1 MKQIIKV
8 LVVDDDESYREGLRS
23 ILETEGYEVKTVID
37 GVSAINILQSN
48 QYDLILLD
56 IVMPLVNGIDVLKNI
71 KNSFYDCEVVMLTGE
86 NDIHT
91 AVESIKLGAYDY
103 LLKPCS
109 GTDIINTLNRAV
121 ERKRLLL
128 QNKALKTE
136 LARRAA
142 SSKIV
147 TQSPAVLEILNLA
160 MKVAPTDAIVLIQ
173 GESGTGKELIANYI
187 HSNSERKEQPF
198 VVLNCASMQET
209 LLESELFGHEKGAF
223 TDASKE
229 KQGLVEIAN
238 GGTLFLDEIG
248 EISPVIQ
255 PKLLRFVQSGEY
267 RRLGGTRTLQSDVR
281 ILSATNRNLKEEV
294 RQGRFRED
302 LLYRMNVFT
311 LELPPLRDR
320 KEDIPFLVDNFLNR
334 RYGEKNGWK
343 IAEDTLAALCQYEWP
358 GNVRELENI
367 IERATI
373 VADDRTIQFK
383 DLALLKKSR
392 ILKNESAES
401 GAIGTEV
408 EVGKLVA
415 LKEIEKAHISGVLN
429 AVSWDKKLAAK
440 ILDINLKTLY
450 LRIQTYGLTN

>member
-109 GTDIINTLNRAV
+109 GTEIINTLNRAV

-320 KEDIPFLVDNFLNR
+320 KEDIPFLVDNFLHR

-373 VADDRTIQFK
+373 VADDRTIRFK

-392 ILKNESAES
+392 VLKNESAES

-415 LKEIEKAHISGVLN
+415 LKDLEKAHISGVLN

>member
-109 GTDIINTLNRAV
+109 GTEIINTLNRAV

-320 KEDIPFLVDNFLNR
+320 KEDIPFLVDNFLHR

-415 LKEIEKAHISGVLN
+415 LKDLEKAHISGVLN

>member
-1 MKQIIKV
+1 
-8 LVVDDDESYREGLRS
+8 
-23 ILETEGYEVKTVID
+23 
-37 GVSAINILQSN
+37 
-48 QYDLILLD
+48 
-56 IVMPLVNGIDVLKNI
+56 VNGIDVLKNI

-109 GTDIINTLNRAV
+109 GTEIINTLNRAV

-248 EISPVIQ
+248 EISADITSVC
-255 PKLLRFVQSGEY
+255 SE
-267 RRLGGTRTLQSDVR
+267 RRISET
-281 ILSATNRNLKEEV
+281 
-294 RQGRFRED
+294 GRD
-302 LLYRMNVFT
+302 T
-311 LELPPLRDR
+311 DAP
-320 KEDIPFLVDNFLNR
+320 IR
-334 RYGEKNGWK
+334 R
-343 IAEDTLAALCQYEWP
+343 
-358 GNVRELENI
+358 
-367 IERATI
+367 
-373 VADDRTIQFK
+373 
-383 DLALLKKSR
+383 
-392 ILKNESAES
+392 
-401 GAIGTEV
+401 
-408 EVGKLVA
+408 
-415 LKEIEKAHISGVLN
+415 
-429 AVSWDKKLAAK
+429 
-440 ILDINLKTLY
+440 
-450 LRIQTYGLTN
+450 

>member
-1 MKQIIKV
+1 
-8 LVVDDDESYREGLRS
+8 
-23 ILETEGYEVKTVID
+23 
-37 GVSAINILQSN
+37 
-48 QYDLILLD
+48 
-56 IVMPLVNGIDVLKNI
+56 MPLVNGIDVLKNI

-109 GTDIINTLNRAV
+109 GTEIINTLNRAV

-147 TQSPAVLEILNLA
+147 TQSPAVLDILNLA

>member
-1 MKQIIKV
+1 MKQTIKV
-8 LVVDDDESYREGLRS
+8 LVVDDDESYREGLKG
-23 ILETEGYEVKTVID
+23 ILETDGYEVKTLPD
-37 GVSAINILQSN
+37 GITAINSLQTN
-48 QYDLILLD
+48 QFDLILLD
-56 IVMPLVNGIDVLKNI
+56 VVMPRVTGIEVLKNI

-109 GTDIINTLNRAV
+109 GTELLNTLSRAV

-142 SSKIV
+142 STHIV
-147 TQSPAVLEILNLA
+147 SRNPEVLDILNLA
-160 MKVAPTDAIVLIQ
+160 MKVAPTDATVLIQ
-173 GESGTGKELIANYI
+173 GESGTGKELIANFI
-187 HSNSERKEQPF
+187 HSNSLRKEQPF

-223 TDASKE
+223 TDANKE

-248 EISPVIQ
+248 EISSVIQ

-267 RRLGGTRTLQSDVR
+267 RRVGGTRALKSDVR
-281 ILSATNRNLKEEV
+281 IISATNRNLSEEV
-294 RQGRFRED
+294 KDGRFRED

-311 LELPPLRDR
+311 LELPPLRNR
-320 KEDIPFLVDNFLNR
+320 KEDIPFLVDNFLKQ
-334 RYGEKNGWK
+334 RYGEINGWEV
-343 IAEDTLAALCQYEWP
+343 AEDALSALSNYEWP
-358 GNVRELENI
+358 GNVRELENVL
-367 IERATI
+367 ERATI
-373 VADDRTIQFK
+373 IADEQTISSK
-383 DLALLKKSR
+383 DLALPMRARVLKT
-392 ILKNESAES
+392 ESAES
-401 GAIGTEV
+401 GEIGIA
-408 EVGKLVA
+408 VGIPVA
-415 LKEIEKAHISGVLN
+415 MKEIEKAHISGVLN
-429 AVSWDKKLAAK
+429 AVGWDKKLAAK

-450 LRIQTYGLTN
+450 IKIQTYGLTH

>member
-8 LVVDDDESYREGLRS
+8 LVVDDDESYREGLKS
-23 ILETEGYEVKTVID
+23 ILEAEGYEVKTVVD
-37 GVSAINILQSN
+37 GITAINIMQSS
-48 QYDLILLD
+48 QFDLILLD
-56 IVMPLVNGIDVLKNI
+56 IVMPIVSGMDVLKNI
-71 KNSFYDCEVVMLTGE
+71 KNSFYECEVVMLTGE

-109 GTDIINTLNRAV
+109 GTEILNTISRAV

-136 LARRAA
+136 LARVAA
-142 SSKIV
+142 STQIV
-147 TQSPAVLEILNLA
+147 TQNPAMLEILNLA
-160 MKVAPTDAIVLIQ
+160 MKVAPTDATVLIQ

-187 HSNSERKEQPF
+187 HSNSLRKEQPF

-281 ILSATNRNLKEEV
+281 ILSATNKNLIEEV
-294 RQGRFRED
+294 KQGRFRED

-311 LELPPLRDR
+311 LELPPLRNH
-320 KEDIPFLVDNFLNR
+320 KEDIPFLVDNFLKR
-334 RYGEKNGWK
+334 RYGKINGWEV
-343 IAEDTLAALCQYEWP
+343 AEDALTALRQYEWP
-358 GNVRELENI
+358 GNVRELENV

-373 VADDRTIQFK
+373 VADERTIQSK
-383 DLALLKKSR
+383 DLAVLLRSR
-392 ILKNESAES
+392 VLKNEFAES
-401 GAIGTEV
+401 GDIGI
-408 EVGKLVA
+408 GKLIA
-415 LKEIEKAHISGVLN
+415 LREIEKVHISGVLN
-429 AVSWDKKLAAK
+429 AVGWDKNLAAK
-440 ILDINLKTLY
+440 ILDINIKTLY
-450 LRIQTYGLTN
+450 IRIQTYGLTH

>member
-109 GTDIINTLNRAV
+109 GTEIINTLNRAV

-320 KEDIPFLVDNFLNR
+320 KEDIPFLVDNFLHR

>member
-109 GTDIINTLNRAV
+109 GTEIINTLNRAV

-147 TQSPAVLEILNLA
+147 TQSPAVLDILNLA

-320 KEDIPFLVDNFLNR
+320 KEDIPFLVDNFLHR

-392 ILKNESAES
+392 VLKNESAES

-415 LKEIEKAHISGVLN
+415 LKDLEKAHISGVLN

>member
-1 MKQIIKV
+1 
-8 LVVDDDESYREGLRS
+8 
-23 ILETEGYEVKTVID
+23 
-37 GVSAINILQSN
+37 
-48 QYDLILLD
+48 
-56 IVMPLVNGIDVLKNI
+56 MPLVNGIDVLKNI

-109 GTDIINTLNRAV
+109 GTEIINTLNRAV

-147 TQSPAVLEILNLA
+147 TQSPAVLDILNLA

-320 KEDIPFLVDNFLNR
+320 KEDIPFLVDNFLHR

>member
-8 LVVDDDESYREGLRS
+8 LVVDDDESYREGLKS
-23 ILETEGYEVKTVID
+23 ILEAEGYEVKTVVD
-37 GVSAINILQSN
+37 GITAINIMQSS
-48 QYDLILLD
+48 QFDLILLD
-56 IVMPLVNGIDVLKNI
+56 IVMPIVSGMDVLKNI
-71 KNSFYDCEVVMLTGE
+71 KNSFYECEVVMLTGE

-109 GTDIINTLNRAV
+109 GTEILNTISRAV

-136 LARRAA
+136 LARVAA
-142 SSKIV
+142 STQIV
-147 TQSPAVLEILNLA
+147 TQNPAMLEILNLA
-160 MKVAPTDAIVLIQ
+160 MKVAPTDATVLIQ

-187 HSNSERKEQPF
+187 HSNSLRKEQPF

-281 ILSATNRNLKEEV
+281 ILSATNKNLIEEV
-294 RQGRFRED
+294 KQGRFRED

-311 LELPPLRDR
+311 LELPPLRNH
-320 KEDIPFLVDNFLNR
+320 KEDIPFLVDNFLKR
-334 RYGEKNGWK
+334 RYGEINGWEV
-343 IAEDTLAALCQYEWP
+343 AEDALTALRQYEWP
-358 GNVRELENI
+358 GNVRELENV

-373 VADDRTIQFK
+373 VADERTIQSK
-383 DLALLKKSR
+383 DLAVLLRSR
-392 ILKNESAES
+392 VLKNEFAES
-401 GAIGTEV
+401 GDIGI
-408 EVGKLVA
+408 GKLIA
-415 LKEIEKAHISGVLN
+415 LREIEKAHISGVLN
-429 AVSWDKKLAAK
+429 AVGWDKNLAAK
-440 ILDINLKTLY
+440 ILDINIKTLY
-450 LRIQTYGLTN
+450 IRIQTYGLTH

>member
-109 GTDIINTLNRAV
+109 GTEIINTLNRAV

-147 TQSPAVLEILNLA
+147 TQSPAVLDILNLA

-320 KEDIPFLVDNFLNR
+320 KEDIPFLVDNFLHR

-373 VADDRTIQFK
+373 VADDRTIRFK

-392 ILKNESAES
+392 VLKNESAES

-415 LKEIEKAHISGVLN
+415 LKDLEKAHISGVLN

>member
-109 GTDIINTLNRAV
+109 GTEIINTLNRAV

-142 SSKIV
+142 SSQIV
-147 TQSPAVLEILNLA
+147 TQNPAMLEILNLA

-311 LELPPLRDR
+311 LELPPLRDH
-320 KEDIPFLVDNFLNR
+320 KEDIPFLADNFLNR

-373 VADDRTIQFK
+373 VADDRTIRFK
-383 DLALLKKSR
+383 DLALLKRSR
-392 ILKNESAES
+392 VLKNESAES

-415 LKEIEKAHISGVLN
+415 LKDLEKAHISGVLN

>member
-109 GTDIINTLNRAV
+109 GTEIINTLNRAV

-320 KEDIPFLVDNFLNR
+320 KEDIPFLVDNFLHR

-373 VADDRTIQFK
+373 VADDRTIRFK

>member
-109 GTDIINTLNRAV
+109 GTEIINTLNRAV

>member
-109 GTDIINTLNRAV
+109 GTEIINTLNRAV

-147 TQSPAVLEILNLA
+147 TQSPAVLDILNLA

-373 VADDRTIQFK
+373 VADDRTIRFK

-392 ILKNESAES
+392 VLKNESAES

-415 LKEIEKAHISGVLN
+415 LKDLEKAHISGVLN

>member
-1 MKQIIKV
+1 MKQAINI
-8 LVVDDDESYREGLRS
+8 LVVDDNESYREGLKS
-23 ILETEGYEVKTVID
+23 ILETEGYEVKTVPD

-48 QYDLILLD
+48 QFDLILLD
-56 IVMPLVNGIDVLKNI
+56 VIMPRVNGIEVLKNT
-71 KNSFYDCEVVMLTGE
+71 KNSMYDCEVIMLTGE

-109 GTDIINTLNRAV
+109 GTELLATMERAL

-136 LARRAA
+136 VARLSE
-142 SSKIV
+142 SSQIV
-147 TQSPAVLEILNLA
+147 SRNPAVLEILQLV
-160 MKVAPTDAIVLIQ
+160 MKVAPTDATVLIQ

-187 HSNSERKEQPF
+187 HSNSLRKEQPF

-223 TDASKE
+223 TDANKE

-248 EISPVIQ
+248 EISPLIQ

-267 RRLGGTRTLQSDVR
+267 RRVGGTRALKSDVR
-281 ILSATNRNLKEEV
+281 ILSATNKNLSEEV
-294 RQGRFRED
+294 KLGRFRED

-311 LELPPLRDR
+311 LELPPLRNR
-320 KEDIPFLVDNFLNR
+320 KEDIPFLVDNYLKQ
-334 RYGEKNGWK
+334 RYGEINGWEV
-343 IAEDTLAALCQYEWP
+343 AEDALRALSNYEWP
-358 GNVRELENI
+358 GNVRELENVL
-367 IERATI
+367 ERATI
-373 VADDRTIQFK
+373 IADEQIIQSK
-383 DLALLKKSR
+383 DLALPLRARASK
-392 ILKNESAES
+392 IESIES
-401 GAIGTEV
+401 GDMSIA
-408 EVGKLVA
+408 VGNPVA
-415 LKEIEKAHISGVLN
+415 MKEIEKAHISGVLSS
-429 AVSWDKKLAAK
+429 VGWDKKLAAK

-450 LRIQTYGLTN
+450 IKIQTYGLTH